1 MRGYN
6 AALIAY
12 NNLDLDDI
20 LEGDTVKETPSKGLL
35 APKKNMSDVDDKRI
49 KSPAYRAAKHVKIL
63 RDKRESLNGDR
74 SA

>member
-1 MRGYN
+1 
-6 AALIAY
+6 
-12 NNLDLDDI
+12 
-20 LEGDTVKETPSKGLL
+20 
-35 APKKNMSDVDDKRI
+35 MSDVDDKRI

>member
-12 NNLDLDDI
+12 NNLDLDAI

-49 KSPAYRAAKHVKIL
+49 KSPAKHVKIL

>member
-12 NNLDLDDI
+12 NNLDLDAI

-49 KSPAYRAAKHVKIL
+49 KS
-63 RDKRESLNGDR
+63 EGG
-74 SA
+74 